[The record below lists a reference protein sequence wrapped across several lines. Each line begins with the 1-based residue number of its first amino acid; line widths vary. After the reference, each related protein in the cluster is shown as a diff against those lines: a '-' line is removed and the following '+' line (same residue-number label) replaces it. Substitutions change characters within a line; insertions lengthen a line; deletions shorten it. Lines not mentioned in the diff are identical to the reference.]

1 MANYN
6 EPTAGD
12 LTEQDIN
19 PDTNNPNQGDTEVN
33 PGQLGYNTEVD
44 LDKTKIENYP
54 HQPGQ
59 QQE

>member
-19 PDTNNPNQGDTEVN
+19 PSQTNPNQGDTEVN
-33 PGQLGYNTEVD
+33 PGQLGNNTEVD
-44 LDKTKIENYP
+44 LDKTKIDNYP
-54 HQPGQ
+54 NQPDR